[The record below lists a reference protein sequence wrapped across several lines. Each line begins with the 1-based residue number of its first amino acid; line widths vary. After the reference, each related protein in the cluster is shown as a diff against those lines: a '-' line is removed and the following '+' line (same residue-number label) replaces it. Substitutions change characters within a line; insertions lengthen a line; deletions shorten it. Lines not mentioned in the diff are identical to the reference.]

1 MVLGRVTGSVVSTQK
16 EKLLEGV
23 KLLVVEKVDPTTM
36 KGTGDF
42 VVAIDG
48 VGAGEGEV
56 VFYVSGSSARMT
68 EVTSGRP
75 ADATITAIVESVDLA
90 GTQVYS
96 KSGEQAGS

>member
-1 MVLGRVTGSVVSTQK
+1 MVLGRVTGSVVSTHK

-23 KLLVVEKVDPTTM
+23 TFLVVEKIDPRNL

-42 VVAIDG
+42 VIAIDA

-68 EVTSGRP
+68 EVTNGRP
-75 ADATITAIVESVDLA
+75 ADATITAIVESIDIGGSA
-90 GTQVYS
+90 TYT
-96 KSGEQAGS
+96 KSETA